1 MAVGE
6 GGYDPDSYHNG
17 SVWLVDNAVIACGLR
32 RYGLPDEVNRI
43 STAILQ
49 AAPHLDYRLS
59 EVFAEYSRSEVREP
73 VELPRS
79 CSRGRA
85 WRGRC
90 RCSSARCSA

>member
-1 MAVGE
+1 MAGGE
-6 GGYDPDSYHNG
+6 WGYDPDSYYNG
-17 SVWLVDNAVIACGLR
+17 SVWLHDNAVIACGLR

-49 AAPHLDYRLS
+49 AASPFDYRLP
-59 EVFAEYSRSEVREP
+59 EVFAGYSQSEVRGP

-85 WRGRC
+85 RRGRC